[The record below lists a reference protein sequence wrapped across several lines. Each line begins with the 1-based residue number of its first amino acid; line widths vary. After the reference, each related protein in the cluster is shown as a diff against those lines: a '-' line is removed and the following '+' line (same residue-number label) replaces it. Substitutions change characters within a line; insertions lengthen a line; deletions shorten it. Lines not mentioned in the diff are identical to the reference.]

1 MTYLN
6 PKITPTRR
14 RVRMSKYIAQVNTV
28 GANVGAKLLYFNFIY
43 IKQLLSTVM
52 WRTDRDSKI
61 IDLIP
66 LISLY
71 IYLYDLNS
79 SVNSSVTMR
88 F

>member
-1 MTYLN
+1 METSIGQLAA
-6 PKITPTRR
+6 
-14 RVRMSKYIAQVNTV
+14 VRYNTSLWV
-28 GANVGAKLLYFNFIY
+28 VLWVSIRKLYFIDIN
-43 IKQLLSTVM
+43 QLLKASK

>member
-28 GANVGAKLLYFNFIY
+28 GANVGAKLLYFNFID

-52 WRTDRDSKI
+52 WRKYST
-61 IDLIP
+61 L
-66 LISLY
+66 LFHNISG
-71 IYLYDLNS
+71 YLKYMFYMHKL
-79 SVNSSVTMR
+79 
-88 F
+88 

>member
-52 WRTDRDSKI
+52 WRTDRARF
-61 IDLIP
+61 
-66 LISLY
+66 ISYKYGLK
-71 IYLYDLNS
+71 
-79 SVNSSVTMR
+79 VNYYVY
-88 F
+88 